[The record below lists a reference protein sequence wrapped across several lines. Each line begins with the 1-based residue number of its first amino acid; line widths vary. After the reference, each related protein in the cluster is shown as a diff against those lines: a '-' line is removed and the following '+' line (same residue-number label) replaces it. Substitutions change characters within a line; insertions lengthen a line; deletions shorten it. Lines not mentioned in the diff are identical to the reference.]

1 MLLLYFL
8 FSLPGSLIWVLV
20 QLLSL
25 DSTFFMA
32 IFLNTR
38 VLSWNFIFYSWTPA
52 FFSHIY
58 LPVTPCV
65 SPVTDSSGVICYQP
79 MKASVSGTS
88 FLFCQIH
95 LAFQEWLIDSYCAQ
109 RVPLPEIYKKYSP
122 CLEILPSLVD
132 SQEMLHS
139 RTFWEAAKASRIIG
153 PEVWGSYHTIGQILT
168 NMKQKKQLRR

>member
-1 MLLLYFL
+1 MSPSPVTFLGLYLFHGNLPEHESLVLKLHFL
-8 FSLPGSLIWVLV
+8 F
-20 QLLSL
+20 L
-25 DSTFFMA
+25 DSC
-32 IFLNTR
+32 
-38 VLSWNFIFYSWTPA
+38 

-139 RTFWEAAKASRIIG
+139 RTF
-153 PEVWGSYHTIGQILT
+153 
-168 NMKQKKQLRR
+168 